1 MQRYLWPGYE
11 VQLLGG
17 LQRQQ
22 NSAQFCDTLL
32 QTEGISIP
40 THSCVL
46 AALSPYLSQKLSASP
61 SPPSGQK
68 RQLQLQTVKAQT
80 LLKLVGL
87 LYSGVLEVKG
97 NNEKSDVLAAAH
109 QFGITDLVR
118 GQKGGGPKE
127 VQERRPSL
135 GNCRERWGS
144 LKIQETHV
152 EAEVA
157 GTGEENS
164 PVRKKICVSVGTQTV
179 TIVENSVDFGNP
191 EPASS
196 VAQSPDVCVT
206 VPHLTPRPTVPS
218 DGESTFGQTCDSVTN
233 PTSTSSFSIDTVPFP
248 TIRNDSSS
256 SEAQDDCY
264 QESSE
269 SGDGVRWLARERAG
283 LEDGKSNG
291 TAAENERNAEQ
302 PRQVCRDEMNKKQN
316 SSERSPSQCS
326 TAVKDLTKMKEMM
339 EDAQISIKVKLR
351 RRTTGE
357 MWEVVKVQSPDETSV
372 LTSLTQP
379 QTDAEELEPPPSP
392 VHPCP
397 VQKPEIQNLPPAVTS
412 SPTQPEQHH
421 NTTSESQ
428 SLSTSC
434 FTSNPNSEV
443 ESAPAPQPQGSV
455 DECDEQIEK
464 LLEDVMMSLNI
475 LPNFE
480 GNCKKL
486 ESSHNVCRVPV
497 SQGDAAQ
504 SRMDPVTSAAECAF
518 FQDLESQ
525 SNQTS
530 VDTGIHCCFAGPN
543 QPKLIQQQQ
552 PPTLQ
557 CNSAVRS
564 LWQIDGLSCQG
575 LPPFK
580 RKYSLYP
587 ETPTGSV
594 LSSAFFTRGQKLH
607 YPAFQPPSSQDDQHS
622 LEFLPLPNGNGTQ
635 SEPTFSSPCMDDLR
649 LPQRLSPLEPSTSAA
664 KGQPLLNNSAN
675 PKQGVQ
681 QQPSLRRRP
690 WLSDNAGLLQFPFS
704 SIICMGHK
712 NTSPSPDPD
721 HSCQSKQEQ
730 QEKDSHLKNGGT
742 SAEGCKG
749 NSLKERGKKSA
760 AEVKSYSRRL
770 KESFKYRHDDTTGDG
785 RKRRRTNDQQD
796 STGSCSAY
804 KDLKVSDGTK
814 DCSVSLSS
822 NNVLLKEREET
833 IRSSNAP
840 SGLPGKPS
848 KMSPVIDNGGE
859 KPFGT
864 KPSRIRTRAFIK
876 KSQEAANNT
885 TPPETPCIFKPVVS
899 RARLVNQDGVLHAK
913 RKRGRPRKIRPVE
926 ESSESVP
933 AIVENNENGDNAQV
947 DRNLPKEQ
955 EEKKMEKTC
964 RKRRR
969 NESEVEVSP
978 VKKTASVEHTEK
990 AEEMNACDVK
1000 PGTVN
1005 QRHMVTLKDIQ
1016 KLIKWQHARRMKS
1029 KQTQETHEPVKGTD
1043 GILKKGADIK
1053 DGTNSEEHHKGSNI
1067 AVDKNHNLL
1076 LSPSAE
1082 TNGRMSEK
1090 RSLDGDEDHPVSLDV
1105 VEEDEAKVT
1114 TERERPLGRPDEGKS
1129 DTTGSPFLNDDCSSH
1144 SDTLLPE
1151 ENTALDL
1158 LHPLTV
1164 KITSTD
1170 KKGKEEEEEEVD
1182 VLVCSPEKAPQT
1194 RECEGFLN
1202 NIDMTPNEDEE
1213 DDVNEIDVTGDEAE

>member
-11 VQLLGG
+11 VQLLAG

-61 SPPSGQK
+61 SPPSGQR

-127 VQERRPSL
+127 VQERRQSL
-135 GNCRERWGS
+135 GNCRERRGS
-144 LKIQETHV
+144 LKIQETRV

-164 PVRKKICVSVGTQTV
+164 PVRRKISVSVGTQTA
-179 TIVENSVDFGNP
+179 TIPENSVDFGNP

-206 VPHLTPRPTVPS
+206 VPHLTPRPAVAS
-218 DGESTFGQTCDSVTN
+218 DAESTFGQTCDSVTN

-248 TIRNDSSS
+248 TICNDSSS
-256 SEAQDDCY
+256 SEAQGDCY

-269 SGDGVRWLARERAG
+269 SGDSVRWLSRERAG

-291 TAAENERNAEQ
+291 TAAESVNAEQ
-302 PRQVCRDEMNKKQN
+302 PRRVCRDEMNEKEN
-316 SSERSPSQCS
+316 SSEKSPAQCS
-326 TAVKDLTKMKEMM
+326 AAVKDLTKMKEMM

-357 MWEVVKVQSPDETSV
+357 MWEVVTVQSPNETSV
-372 LTSLTQP
+372 LTSPTQP
-379 QTDAEELEPPPSP
+379 QTDAEEVEPPPSP
-392 VHPCP
+392 VPPCP
-397 VQKPEIQNLPPAVTS
+397 VQKPEIQNLPPPVTS

-421 NTTSESQ
+421 NSTSESQ
-428 SLSTSC
+428 SFSSSS
-434 FTSNPNSEV
+434 FTSNPDAEL

-475 LPNFE
+475 LPNLE
-480 GNCKKL
+480 SNCKKL

-504 SRMDPVTSAAECAF
+504 GRMDPVASAADVAF

-530 VDTGIHCCFAGPN
+530 VDTGIHCCFAAPN

-552 PPTLQ
+552 PTLQ

-564 LWQIDGLSCQG
+564 LWQIDGLSCQS

-580 RKYSLYP
+580 SQNSLYP
-587 ETPTGSV
+587 ETPTGSA
-594 LSSAFFTRGQKLH
+594 LSSAFFTRGQELH
-607 YPAFQPPSSQDDQHS
+607 YPAFQPPSSQDDQQS

-649 LPQRLSPLEPSTSAA
+649 LPQRLSPLEPSSSAA
-664 KGQPLLNNSAN
+664 KGQPPLNNSAN
-675 PKQGVQ
+675 PEHGVQ

-690 WLSDNAGLLQFPFS
+690 WLSDNAGSLQFPFS
-704 SIICMGHK
+704 SIICTGRK
-712 NTSPSPDPD
+712 STSPSPDPD

-730 QEKDSHLKNGGT
+730 QEKDLHLKNRGT

-749 NSLKERGKKSA
+749 NSLKKRGKKSA

-785 RKRRRTNDQQD
+785 RKRRRTNYQQD

-814 DCSVSLSS
+814 NCSVRLSS
-822 NNVLLKEREET
+822 NNVLLKEREVA

-848 KMSPVIDNGGE
+848 KTLPVVDIGEE

-864 KPSRIRTRAFIK
+864 KPTRIRTRGFIK

-899 RARLVNQDGVLHAK
+899 RAQLVNQDGVSLVK

-926 ESSESVP
+926 DSSQSVP
-933 AIVENNENGDNAQV
+933 AVVENNENVDNAQV
-947 DRNLPKEQ
+947 DGDLPKEQ
-955 EEKKMEKTC
+955 EEKKMEKSC
-964 RKRRR
+964 RKRRH
-969 NESEVEVSP
+969 ESEVEVSP
-978 VKKTASVEHTEK
+978 AKKTASVEHTEK
-990 AEEMNACDVK
+990 AEETNNDCNVK
-1000 PGTVN
+1000 PGTAN
-1005 QRHMVTLKDIQ
+1005 QRHTVTLKDIQ
-1016 KLIKWQHARRMKS
+1016 KLIKWQQARRMKS
-1029 KQTQETHEPVKGTD
+1029 KQTQETHEPAEGTD
-1043 GILKKGADIK
+1043 GVLEKGVDVK
-1053 DGTNSEEHHKGSNI
+1053 VGTNSEEHHKGSNM

-1082 TNGRMSEK
+1082 TNSRMSEK
-1090 RSLDGDEDHPVSLDV
+1090 RSLDGDEDQPVSLDV

-1114 TERERPLGRPDEGKS
+1114 PERERPLGSPYEGKS

-1144 SDTLLPE
+1144 SDALQPE
-1151 ENTALDL
+1151 ENTALDFML
-1158 LHPLTV
+1158 QPLTV
-1164 KITSTD
+1164 KMTSTD

-1182 VLVCSPEKAPQT
+1182 VLVCSPEKASQT

-1202 NIDMTPNEDEE
+1202 NTDMTPNEDEE